1 MDVIITAIFA
11 ASLFILYALVNW
23 CGVQITAED

>member
-11 ASLFILYALVNW
+11 GSLFILYSLVKW
-23 CGVQITAED
+23 CGIQITAED